1 MAKWK
6 QDSSGNWKK
15 NSSIKKNYTIVNGKK
30 VEHSASS
37 TKTAPATSNDTWNKD
52 TVSLEEAKQQTKD
65 VERGIINLDTG
76 ATSIVDTPT
85 TTVSLAEASSVSS
98 SESANRVL
106 ASESTNSLLG
116 GTVTESY
123 VIDGDKVTKTTETV
137 ELHNDLSTIK
147 VGGPIKSAAQL
158 GKVTKKK
165 TVTRSWSNPFYT
177 KPVDLSN
184 VPDTKQ
190 GTTKTLTGEQA
201 DRIKTLLGTENKPSG
216 TGQEGTISLKPG
228 EQPKESIIEAAVF
241 GVKTGT
247 VSDNTI
253 SHNSMLINQEGA
265 SKRIYES
272 GLSLA
277 EKLRNVGNKAV
288 DKGTDTVITANKH
301 NPLSIVPQ
309 STLEGIAPVA
319 NKFVKGAVVNTGAG
333 LIQGAAGVPGA
344 IEIGVKNP
352 AALGGALIVGTGVM
366 IGATVKGLKEDPAT
380 TLGELTG
387 MYLVGKGS
395 GKAVNKI
402 GDEMRTRGRIEVPVE
417 TLAQEKVITGAVTFP
432 TVPKGTP
439 VSSVLADFKQTANLH
454 PQPEIL
460 KQMGGEYGVHVSP
473 GELGK
478 KSITRVGTSEAPG
491 LYTGPDASLHFAG
504 LNKQKYK
511 LLGFEKDSAPTV
523 NFMQMKGTKRLPKSL
538 RSDSKGAYDFT
549 LNKAK
554 KGTGYT
560 TAKMESGLKVASME
574 PELVIPPGT
583 EYALNANASGFYT
596 KFKGRKLPVNVYE
609 RVKNPLGT
617 KKAVAD
623 TVKGE
628 KGRVYR
634 ESDYSG
640 MNERILLSDRD
651 IAALGSRSKVNSSSS
666 SKVPSSSKIS
676 NLLKPSLPASLS
688 SSRKS
693 TKSSGISSIS
703 SLKSPLSSRK
713 SGSKG
718 SSSGSKKSGSSGSSS
733 SGGSGYSGTSGS
745 GDTFVSSSYPLT
757 WKWNSG
763 GSSSPVV
770 VVSPKP
776 KSQGRRKKS
785 GKYGVDRKIAENK
798 FKNIWELV

>member
-1 MAKWK
+1 
-6 QDSSGNWKK
+6 
-15 NSSIKKNYTIVNGKK
+15 
-30 VEHSASS
+30 
-37 TKTAPATSNDTWNKD
+37 
-52 TVSLEEAKQQTKD
+52 
-65 VERGIINLDTG
+65 
-76 ATSIVDTPT
+76 
-85 TTVSLAEASSVSS
+85 
-98 SESANRVL
+98 
-106 ASESTNSLLG
+106 
-116 GTVTESY
+116 
-123 VIDGDKVTKTTETV
+123 
-137 ELHNDLSTIK
+137 
-147 VGGPIKSAAQL
+147 
-158 GKVTKKK
+158 
-165 TVTRSWSNPFYT
+165 
-177 KPVDLSN
+177 
-184 VPDTKQ
+184 
-190 GTTKTLTGEQA
+190 
-201 DRIKTLLGTENKPSG
+201 
-216 TGQEGTISLKPG
+216 
-228 EQPKESIIEAAVF
+228 
-241 GVKTGT
+241 
-247 VSDNTI
+247 
-253 SHNSMLINQEGA
+253 
-265 SKRIYES
+265 
-272 GLSLA
+272 
-277 EKLRNVGNKAV
+277 V